1 MTSRTPSNMTNRV
14 RNRDGSCRLT
24 GSIEE
29 TDVAHIIPVSEGAWF
44 AETELADYTH
54 DTWTVDTSANLL
66 LLGKDIHHAYDYFK
80 CTMAPKSSKWCCI
93 YIDSAQELGVLY
105 HNVEVRPLHGVSS
118 EYLLA
123 GIANAIFYLLY
134 PFLNNNAS
142 KRLVGQSVGTLD
154 PTVTEVSGICR
165 SERFHI
171 PGSRNRTT
179 SPPKN
184 RSPKRKY
191 AEDSL
196 GECDKD
202 LSTCDNH
209 LSTSTSTL
217 RISSRKRRKVSSTPP
232 SSDFQRPRPSQRTQI
247 ATDDGPADTPCTCV
261 ISRLPT
267 PDPTKSTHAEP
278 PELPLGKVRCRSKS
292 CRTVAE
298 FRHHNGL
305 REAGLEAEP
314 ARSKVEDWWQDQM
327 RWARDCSQGLHN
339 GYDVNK
345 WFWVRGDEVLDKD
358 GEYLETSEV
367 FGREVGWVR
376 PSIGSGGIRD
386 QILGCF

>member
-44 AETELADYTH
+44 ADNEMADYTH

-66 LLGKDIHHAYDYFK
+66 LLRKDIHHAYDHFK
-80 CTMAPKSSKWCCI
+80 WTMAPKSSKWCCI
-93 YIDSAQELGVLY
+93 YIDSAQELGALY

-123 GIANAIFYLLY
+123 GFANAIFYLLY

-142 KRLVGQSVGTLD
+142 KRLVGQSVGTQD
-154 PTVTEVSGICR
+154 PTGTEVSGIWC
-165 SERFHI
+165 SERFPI
-171 PGSRNRTT
+171 PGSRNRTA

-184 RSPKRKY
+184 RSPKRKH
-191 AEDSL
+191 AQDNM
-196 GECDKD
+196 GECHEDHP
-202 LSTCDNH
+202 TCDDNF
-209 LSTSTSTL
+209 STSTL
-217 RISSRKRRKVSSTPP
+217 HNSTAPLVSSRKRRKVSSATPT
-232 SSDFQRPRPSQRTQI
+232 SDFHCPRPSQRTQI
-247 ATDDGPADTPCTCV
+247 ATDDVPADAPCTCI

-267 PDPTKSTHAEP
+267 PDPTESTHAEP

-305 REAGLEAEP
+305 REAGLEAER
-314 ARSKVEDWWQDQM
+314 ARSKVEDWWQSQM
-327 RWARDCSQGLHN
+327 RWARDCSQGLHDR
-339 GYDVNK
+339 YDVNK

-358 GEYLETSEV
+358 GEYLETSEG

-376 PSIGSGGIRD
+376 PSIVSDGI
-386 QILGCF
+386 G